1 MNEPTEKITPV
12 VKSVQVD
19 LPPEAA
25 FRLFTEGIASW
36 WPLRSHSVGEEK
48 AVSCTLE
55 GQIGGRIYETM
66 KDGRQEE
73 WGEVTIWEP
82 PARVAFTWHPGGDPD
97 RATQVEVSFRPA
109 GTGTQVDLTHRNW
122 EVLGDRANRVRQSY
136 EGGWEIVLG
145 EYLRKAGE

>member
-82 PARVAFTWHPGGDPD
+82 PARVDFHLAPRRRSGPGYPGRSKLSSGRDGHAGRSHSP
-97 RATQVEVSFRPA
+97 QLGGSGRPC
-109 GTGTQVDLTHRNW
+109 
-122 EVLGDRANRVRQSY
+122 QSRPP
-136 EGGWEIVLG
+136 EL
-145 EYLRKAGE
+145 